1 MNAGKDGRQEL
12 GEWKHGST
20 GTTLLGMFYN
30 PALSIT
36 RVPMLEF
43 HSCELPDISLPD
55 IQPQVRLNSQLWL
68 TLTDLPVMDYLSK
81 GDIAY
86 RSLNHNGPLFQL
98 FPRSSHHSG
107 RAN

>member
-55 IQPQVRLNSQLWL
+55 IHNRSTPGASQLSVMA
-68 TLTDLPVMDYLSK
+68 DSHRPSSHGLPVQGGHCLSK
-81 GDIAY
+81 FE
-86 RSLNHNGPLFQL
+86 S
-98 FPRSSHHSG
+98 
-107 RAN
+107 